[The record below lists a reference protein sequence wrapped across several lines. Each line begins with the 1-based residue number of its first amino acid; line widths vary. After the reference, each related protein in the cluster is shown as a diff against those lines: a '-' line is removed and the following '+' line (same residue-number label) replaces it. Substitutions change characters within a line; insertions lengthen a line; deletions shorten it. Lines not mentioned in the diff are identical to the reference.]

1 MARLIVAEGESP
13 AMLCRARDQEEWLS
27 VDCRSERGV
36 GVCRRRQAVDE
47 DIDLRRLV
55 VAASSLTVR

>member
-47 DIDLRRLV
+47 DVDLRRL
-55 VAASSLTVR
+55 